1 VHCPS
6 PVGNGPDAQE
16 EIDMEIAY
24 LLVTLLCP
32 VSMIAMVGWWA
43 WAMRRPKQAPAR
55 SAADDA
61 EITRMRAHLDQ
72 LGAHDRDGGAAIR
85 L

>member
-1 VHCPS
+1 
-6 PVGNGPDAQE
+6 
-16 EIDMEIAY
+16 MEIAY

-32 VSMIAMVGWWA
+32 LSMIALVGWWA
-43 WAMRRPKQAPAR
+43 WAVRRANKVPAAAPTR

-72 LGAHDRDGGAAIR
+72 LEAHCRDHDAAVR
-85 L
+85 T

>member
-1 VHCPS
+1 M
-6 PVGNGPDAQE
+6 D
-16 EIDMEIAY
+16 IAY

-43 WAMRRPKQAPAR
+43 WAMRRPKKTPAAAPAR

-72 LGAHDRDGGAAIR
+72 LDAHIRDRDTGAR